1 MEKRVNVRRLVACLL
16 ALLLLL
22 SLPACAST
30 EPATEE
36 FWGMGTL
43 ITITLYGS
51 NAAIQAGMRTA
62 RSLAEELD
70 ALWSLNQTESD
81 IARLNRSETGIPDAD
96 PRTVAL
102 LTQAKAL
109 SALTDGCFDI
119 TLAGLSALW
128 AQCGAEDRLPTQAEL
143 DPLLAAVGTQA
154 LTAMEDGT
162 VKKPAGATID
172 LGAIAKGAAAE
183 AMADALRTI
192 EGLQGG
198 LISLGSCLAAFGEKP
213 NGKPFRI
220 AVRDPQDGS
229 QTAGTLPLQNG
240 QYLSVSGDY
249 ERYVTIQ
256 GTRYHHILDPQT
268 GYPCVSGLS
277 SVAVL
282 AANGATADTLST
294 ALMVMGEERAL
305 ALYHAGTVAFEAV
318 LIRAD
323 GTVVTTD
330 HIEFQER

>member
-1 MEKRVNVRRLVACLL
+1 MEQRVIDRQLIACFLL
-16 ALLLLL
+16 FLLLL
-22 SLPACAST
+22 SLSACT
-30 EPATEE
+30 GTQQKTEE
-36 FWGMGTL
+36 FWSMGTF
-43 ITITLYGS
+43 ITITLYGTDQS
-51 NAAIQAGMRTA
+51 IQAGMTA
-62 RSLAEELD
+62 AKSLAEELD
-70 ALWSLNQTESD
+70 ALWSQNQANSD
-81 IARLNRSETGIPDAD
+81 VARLNRSETGIPDAD

-128 AQCGAEDRLPTQAEL
+128 TQCGTEDRLPLQAEL
-143 DPLLAAVGTQA
+143 DALLEKVGTHT
-154 LTAMEDGT
+154 LTVLEDGT
-162 VKKPAGATID
+162 VKKPAGVTVD

-183 AMADALRTI
+183 AIASKLKEI

-198 LISLGSCLAAFGEKP
+198 LISLGSCLASFGEKP

-220 AVRDPQDGS
+220 AIRDPQDRS
-229 QTAGTLPLQNG
+229 QTIGTLILPDG

-249 ERYVTIQ
+249 ERYVTVQ

-268 GYPCVSGLS
+268 GYPSASGLS

-282 AANGATADTLST
+282 AADGATADALST
-294 ALMVMGEERAL
+294 ALMVMGEERAM
-305 ALYHAGTVAFEAV
+305 ALYNAGAIAFEAV
-318 LIRAD
+318 LIRSD

-330 HIEFQER
+330 HMEFQE